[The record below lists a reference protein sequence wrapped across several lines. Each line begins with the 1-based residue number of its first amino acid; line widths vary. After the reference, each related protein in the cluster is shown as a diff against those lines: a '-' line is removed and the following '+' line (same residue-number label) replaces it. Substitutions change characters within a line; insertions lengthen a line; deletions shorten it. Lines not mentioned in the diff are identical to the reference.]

1 MRLNWR
7 WILPVFWMILIFYF
21 SAQNGVESSDISL
34 RAGRWIGSMVYSD
47 FKEWTD
53 EEQLIFAKRI
63 EVVVRKGAHATEYA
77 VLAFL
82 ILLAMDRKKW
92 AVSFAITTLYAVSD
106 EIHQLFIPGRE
117 GKVMDVLIDS
127 MGAIAGVGLYL
138 IFIYV
143 IHHIKKEPAMTDS

>member
-1 MRLNWR
+1 
-7 WILPVFWMILIFYF
+7 
-21 SAQNGVESSDISL
+21 
-34 RAGRWIGSMVYSD
+34 MVYSD